1 MKDDR
6 IRRRPAEIDALR
18 DAGVRAF
25 CLTNANLRAEEQ
37 SERFV
42 ENRHRMIQRA
52 AKPGPFI
59 DGVYA
64 HGLRRLWPRG

>member
-6 IRRRPAEIDALR
+6 IRRRPAEIEALR
-18 DAGVRAF
+18 AADVRAF
-25 CLTNANLRAEEQ
+25 CLTNANLRAEQQ

-64 HGLRRLWPRG
+64 HGLRRLWPHR